1 MPVYTRNQIAA
12 KSSMISHRQPLRR
25 SSRIAAKSNPVALV
39 ARAAAAKSSPVVRAA
54 PKSIMV
60 THLLPRRSTRIARLS
75 WLKRLRPRHAIL
87 LQQEPVRI
95 RNSTPV
101 SVKQEQAPVSVK
113 QPPAEETFTMMANP
127 MFFTTAPRSCTGWS
141 CCCAAPHGFG
151 PGRTNW
157 CALYSLEPMPE
168 EPDPFV
174 FPPTAA
180 KTPPLSQLLSLLPP
194 LPKSPVTPHPTPSSP
209 PALSERTMNMVLAQI
224 GVPVKPQSPSA
235 DCMTQ

>member
-1 MPVYTRNQIAA
+1 MPVYTRSQIAA

-25 SSRIAAKSNPVALV
+25 SSRIAS
-39 ARAAAAKSSPVVRAA
+39 KSSPVVRAA

-127 MFFTTAPRSCTGWS
+127 MFFIVPKRSCTGWS
-141 CCCAAPHGFG
+141 CCCDAPHGFG

-157 CALYSLEPMPE
+157 CALYSDEPMPV
-168 EPDPFV
+168 P
-174 FPPTAA
+174 ASRA

>member
-1 MPVYTRNQIAA
+1 MPVYTRSQIAA

-39 ARAAAAKSSPVVRAA
+39 ARAAAAKSSPVALA
-54 PKSIMV
+54 TPKNIMV

-101 SVKQEQAPVSVK
+101 SVKQEPVSVK

-127 MFFTTAPRSCTGWS
+127 MFFIVPKRSCTGWS
-141 CCCAAPHGFG
+141 CCCDAPHGFG

-157 CALYSLEPMPE
+157 CALYSDEPMPV
-168 EPDPFV
+168 P
-174 FPPTAA
+174 ASGA